1 MNLFRNIDCAPLQEA
16 QIDQDLP
23 KKLVVVEFRTLTL
36 AEAPKVK
43 PLRMPDTSC
52 MKNFKSFRKVSAQC
66 HVHADNVQRRAS
78 SAVQQWCCLVC
89 SLSVDYRPPHGFQC
103 HGTAR

>member
-1 MNLFRNIDCAPLQEA
+1 MSLFWNVGCAPLQEA

-52 MKNFKSFRKVSAQC
+52 KKNFKSFRKVSAQ
-66 HVHADNVQRRAS
+66 
-78 SAVQQWCCLVC
+78 
-89 SLSVDYRPPHGFQC
+89 
-103 HGTAR
+103 